1 MQLNSA
7 DLETNSVKMKTGS
20 SILMPKLITNNSPL
34 TTPYQPPSQHAVT
47 DLVMDAGARKRRVW
61 LLMIL
66 ASAAGLIA
74 SPVLW
79 VLGLI
84 IAANCAL
91 EGLGSTPE
99 SINMEIIS
107 RGSSIAATSTN
118 LAVLIGLISLVT
130 LIVAILR
137 FRRLPKPSVSDLE
150 LRA

>member
-1 MQLNSA
+1 L
-7 DLETNSVKMKTGS
+7 D
-20 SILMPKLITNNSPL
+20 
-34 TTPYQPPSQHAVT
+34 TPYQPPSQHAVT

-137 FRRLPKPSVSDLE
+137 FRRLPKPQ
-150 LRA
+150 